1 MSGERHGELGVDA
14 AGRGAAIAIAFAV
27 LSVTRS
33 ARASPEDLFGYGMR
47 TSAMG
52 ATGAAHARGYE
63 TAWSNPALASMS
75 RTPALTLGVL
85 AANPRLDA
93 NGAGHR
99 GRTPTDPVRGILIG
113 AELPVPLG
121 GPLAR
126 RVGLAFG
133 FYTPTQVIARGRV
146 LYPEKTQFP
155 VLADRG
161 QSLAVRIGL
170 GADLGYGLRA
180 GVGVAALA
188 ELTGRVV
195 AATDATGRVGT
206 SVETQLVATYA
217 PAAGLSWETVRR
229 DETYRLGLV
238 VRGQLDAR
246 FGVVIDGTKLSTL
259 PIPLFD
265 ISGVAQYDP
274 AQLAIEAAREDEVST
289 LAVQIVGKRWS
300 AFPGVM
306 SPTVVCSD
314 GSPGGCGLSPPAI
327 DWKDTVAIR
336 AGAERRLPLTR
347 HASFAARAGVSF
359 ETSPLADT
367 LPTSEAYAR
376 EVAGP
381 VSVPTAYLDASRVAT
396 TLGAG
401 VVVARPLPFSVD
413 LLVGLQTLL
422 PRTIRSVDGAG
433 ATRLEGEAAGTIGLA
448 GLSTTVR
455 F

>member
-1 MSGERHGELGVDA
+1 MSDEGGARRLA
-14 AGRGAAIAIAFAV
+14 AASAVAVAIVSAAEVAQ
-27 LSVTRS
+27 
-33 ARASPEDLFGYGMR
+33 ASPEDLFGYGMR

-63 TAWSNPALASMS
+63 TAWSNPALASMT
-75 RTPALTLGVL
+75 RTTSLTLGVL

-93 NGAGHR
+93 TGEGHP
-99 GRTPTDPVRGILIG
+99 GRTRIDPVRGFLIG
-113 AELPVPLG
+113 AELPIPLG

-126 RVGLAFG
+126 RVGLALG
-133 FYTPTQVIARGRV
+133 FYTPTNVIARGRV

-155 VLADRG
+155 VLADRA
-161 QSLAVRIGL
+161 QSLAVRVGL
-170 GADLGYGLRA
+170 GADLGHGLRA

-206 SVETQLVATYA
+206 SVETELVATYA
-217 PAAGLSWETVRR
+217 PAAGLSWETARR
-229 DETYRLGLV
+229 DETYRIGLV
-238 VRGQLDAR
+238 ARGELDAR

-274 AQLAIEAAREDEVST
+274 AQLALEAAREEEGST
-289 LAVQIVGKRWS
+289 LALQVVGKRWS

-314 GSPGGCGLSPPAI
+314 GGAGGCGLSPPAI
-327 DWKDTVAIR
+327 AWEDTFAVR
-336 AGAERRLPLTR
+336 AGAERRLALTR
-347 HASFAARAGVSF
+347 HASFAARAGVAF
-359 ETSPLADT
+359 ETSPLPEA
-367 LPTSEAYAR
+367 LPTSDAYAR
-376 EVAGP
+376 DASGP
-381 VSVPTAYLDASRVAT
+381 VSVPTAYMDASRVAT

-401 VVVARPLPFSVD
+401 VVVARPVPVSID
-413 LLVGLQTLL
+413 LLVGLHTLL
-422 PRTIRSVDGAG
+422 PRAIRSVDATG
-433 ATRLEGEAAGTIGLA
+433 ATRLEGEASGTIGLV